1 MGASGNRR
9 SIKLSN
15 LSGTPAEENKKP
27 DAMSSQSDNFEE
39 ATMAEAVEEVLA
51 EAPVAEAPQEAP
63 AEEPLSESDT
73 MAAAF
78 AEAFEGSVAEPHA
91 EETPEAEEPAMPAEE
106 PAAEE
111 KPEEAEAALAA
122 KAVIAAEVAAQNAV
136 HEAALTAEEEEK
148 AIDEIVDRS
157 DSVAEALHKIEKRE
171 EKKKEEVEEI
181 LYSQISDE
189 VGYIAKGTKI
199 HGDIVGDGHLEI
211 NGVVEGGIIARGN
224 VKVNGDV
231 FGDISCGNLI
241 INEGVLK
248 VDVQAREDISLGK
261 DARIEG
267 DIRCR
272 RISIEGTVVGNVTA
286 TELVR
291 VSETATINGNI
302 TTGSIAVGMGA
313 VLNGSIK
320 MVN

>member
-15 LSGTPAEENKKP
+15 LSGNPAEEKKP
-27 DAMSSQSDNFEE
+27 AEGLASHQDNFEE
-39 ATMAEAVEEVLA
+39 AAADTIEAKAQEPVIEE
-51 EAPVAEAPQEAP
+51 P
-63 AEEPLSESDT
+63 AKEEPLSESDA

-78 AEAFEGSVAEPHA
+78 AEAFNGGAEAA
-91 EETPEAEEPAMPAEE
+91 EETPEAAETE
-106 PAAEE
+106 A
-111 KPEEAEAALAA
+111 PETNANADADAA
-122 KAVIAAEVAAQNAV
+122 KAAIAAELAAQA
-136 HEAALTAEEEEK
+136 AALKNEEKDAAAEAEVQEEK

-157 DSVAEALHKIEKRE
+157 ESVADALAKIEHHKE
-171 EKKKEEVEEI
+171 EKDNEVEEI
-181 LYSQISDE
+181 LYSQLSDE

-199 HGDIVGDGHLEI
+199 HGDIVGNGHLEI

-224 VKVNGDV
+224 VKVRGDV

-248 VDVQAREDISLGK
+248 VDVQAREDISLGAE
-261 DARIEG
+261 ARIEG

-272 RISIEGTVVGNVTA
+272 RISIEGTVVGNITA

-291 VSETATINGNI
+291 ISEKAVVNGNI
-302 TTGSIAVGMGA
+302 TTGGIAVGMGA
-313 VLNGSIK
+313 VVNGNIK

>member
-51 EAPVAEAPQEAP
+51 EAPVAEAPQETP

-91 EETPEAEEPAMPAEE
+91 EEATEEEAPAMPAEE
-106 PAAEE
+106 PADE
-111 KPEEAEAALAA
+111 KPEEDEAALAA
-122 KAVIAAEVAAQNAV
+122 KAAIAAEVAAQNAV
-136 HEAALTAEEEEK
+136 HESAMTAEEEEK

-157 DSVAEALHKIEKRE
+157 DSVAEALAKIEKRSE
-171 EKKKEEVEEI
+171 EKKFEEEEI